1 MKLDTRP
8 PIAPAQFKA
17 PSTVS
22 KKAVAIGAIVA
33 LGLAVVVVLKVQSM
47 RLEAEERAVY
57 AEQAQRE
64 AALKKSLR
72 DINIKSAND
81 LAAMSLKMA
90 EIEYNLN
97 GKTPRDRIA
106 AETLYATRKL
116 EIEQQ
121 RQASIAKA
129 NSP

>member
-81 LAAMSLKMA
+81 LAAIDAWRCCS
-90 EIEYNLN
+90 
-97 GKTPRDRIA
+97 IA